1 MTSLFTVDGD
11 AMAEAFQVDESMF
24 QVDLS
29 GLSNLNLDTSAI
41 SGAFQIDADSLDL
54 TNLLDFEDLSEL
66 TEDLQQDLQNLT
78 KDLDLSMSQRGNAGH
93 DPGSGIWLCRKPD
106 RGAAGA
112 DESCWKHQR
121 LSADG

>member
-54 TNLLDFEDLSEL
+54 TNLLDLKICL
-66 TEDLQQDLQNLT
+66 N
-78 KDLDLSMSQRGNAGH
+78 
-93 DPGSGIWLCRKPD
+93 
-106 RGAAGA
+106 
-112 DESCWKHQR
+112 
-121 LSADG
+121 